1 MSFDT
6 GEMSYREVRQSIVRL
21 HGALAIEDSHVHFN
35 NRGYCRDCRHRK
47 VSLMFINFNLI
58 GGYDSTIPREGVGIM
73 TKPLRGGAI
82 SNLFIGE
89 TNWSYCLI

>member
-1 MSFDT
+1 MRTLITAVIKETVGT
-6 GEMSYREVRQSIVRL
+6 GRSCVPQIRILY
-21 HGALAIEDSHVHFN
+21 
-35 NRGYCRDCRHRK
+35 
-47 VSLMFINFNLI
+47 I
-58 GGYDSTIPREGVGIM
+58 GRYDSTIPREGVGIM

>member
-1 MSFDT
+1 MLAEIRKELDHNGHVLRLMQSISYTKQYDLDT
-6 GEMSYREVRQSIVRL
+6 GEMSYREIRQSIVRL
-21 HGALAIEDSHVHFN
+21 HWQSKTVVYTSITEVI
-35 NRGYCRDCRHRK
+35 
-47 VSLMFINFNLI
+47 VE
-58 GGYDSTIPREGVGIM
+58 TVGTM